1 MKYRTLEEITKLAG
15 VEPVEAR
22 REQASLRRARLQRLA
37 TLIEA
42 HVGRIRLFSMMEYV
56 PVKERIKLR
65 QDESPLYIAFRDA
78 QFREQGLKGDRLGDA
93 IDFFQLSMREAHHIF
108 CDCNYSGAIT
118 PGAVAARARSIAEK
132 KSLGELWRSFT
143 QRLGLWRLGP
153 A

>member
-15 VEPVEAR
+15 VEPVEAQR
-22 REQASLRRARLQRLA
+22 GEISLRRQRLERLA

-56 PVKERIKLR
+56 PLKERVKLR
-65 QDESPLYIAFRDA
+65 QDESPLSIAHRDA
-78 QFREQGLKGDRLGDA
+78 LFREQGLSGDRLGDA
-93 IDFFQLSMREAHHIF
+93 VEFFQLSMREAHHIF

-118 PGAVAARARSIAEK
+118 PAAVAARTRSVAAK
-132 KSLGELWRSFT
+132 KTFGELWLSFT
-143 QRLGLWRLGP
+143 RRIGL